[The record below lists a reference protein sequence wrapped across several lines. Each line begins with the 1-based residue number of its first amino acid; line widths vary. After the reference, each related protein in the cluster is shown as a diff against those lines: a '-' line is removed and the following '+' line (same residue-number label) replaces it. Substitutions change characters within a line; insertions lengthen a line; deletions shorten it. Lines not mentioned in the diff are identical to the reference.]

1 MPSGRAEWVA
11 MVKAIYGR
19 FGEVQVTDRAA
30 ALTYYS
36 ILSLFPG
43 LLVLVSLLALVGHYP
58 ETYQSIVNT
67 LRDAAPGT
75 AVNTIDSALRDALS
89 NRGNAGVLL
98 VVGLVLALYS
108 ASGAMGAAM
117 RSLEAINRA
126 KRGRSFLPNLGV
138 RVGLTALVTLLVLIA
153 FTAVVIAGPLFG
165 SIADAA
171 GFPGFVKGMVG
182 YLRWPI
188 GAAALLTAFALVY
201 ALGPRRGPSRDERSL
216 RSVLPGALIGT
227 ALWFAVSLLFT
238 AYVAHFGSYDK
249 TYGTLGALISLLIWL
264 WLGNMAFLLGAL
276 FNAESHQIRGGSR

>member
-1 MPSGRAEWVA
+1 MPSGREEWVA
-11 MVKAIYGR
+11 VAKAIYSR

-36 ILSLFPG
+36 ILSLFPA
-43 LLVLVSLLALVGHYP
+43 LLVVVSLLALLGNYP
-58 ETYQSIVNT
+58 QTYESIVNT

-75 AVNTIDSALRDALS
+75 AIDTINSALRDALS

-108 ASGAMGAAM
+108 ASSAMGAAM

-126 KRGRSFLPNLGV
+126 KRGRNFLPNLGV

-153 FTAVVIAGPLFG
+153 FLAVVMAGPLFG
-165 SIADAA
+165 AIADAA
-171 GFPGFVKGMVG
+171 GFPSFVKSLVS

-201 ALGPRRGPSRDERSL
+201 ALGPRRTPRPDDRSL
-216 RSVLPGALIGT
+216 RSVLPGAVVGT
-227 ALWFAVSLLFT
+227 GLWFAVSLLFT
-238 AYVAHFGSYDK
+238 AYVSHFSSYDK

-264 WLGNMAFLLGAL
+264 WLGNLAFLLGAL
-276 FNAESHQIRGGSR
+276 FNAESHRISGGDE